1 MRAAV
6 VGVLTAG
13 TLVGCITG
21 GLNLPRSS
29 ARAIFPTPNPDSVRI
44 SDLHRSATTARWI
57 ATTPG
62 AVYDCS
68 IEAPEH
74 VPLCVKRDV
83 PR

>member
-1 MRAAV
+1 MRAAM
-6 VGVLTAG
+6 VGVLAAG
-13 TLVGCITG
+13 TLVGCMTG

-29 ARAIFPTPNPDSVRI
+29 AHAIFPTPNPDSVRI
-44 SDLHRSATTARWI
+44 SDLHRSVTTARWI

-62 AVYDCS
+62 GVYDCT

-74 VPLCVKRDV
+74 VPLCVKRDA